1 MKIKELMFQN
11 QSTNFLQKE
20 HKGEAGFETM
30 IVTPFVFMM
39 YFILMNV
46 FFFGLTYVSFNNF
59 ANNVATKLDMR
70 AVGYNGFNDPF
81 LINEDTSNINLDKN
95 LSSLTV
101 NTGKGSY
108 SFDVGGF
115 VWSDEY
121 GPRSKPLQYNLG
133 KAIYQLSTNKGKA
146 TKFLNLPGSRV
157 VSINAIS
164 DTPIYLVNSSKNIG
178 TVIKVEITW
187 KPFDQMLLL
196 NNSNIKMKADGY
208 TMIH

>member
-30 IVTPFVFMM
+30 IITPFVFMM

-59 ANNVATKLDMR
+59 ANNVASKLDMR
-70 AVGYNGFNDPF
+70 AVGYNDYDDPF
-81 LINEDTSNINLDKN
+81 LINENTRNSGLDKN
-95 LSSLTV
+95 LNSLTV

-108 SFDVGGF
+108 SFRVGGF
-115 VWSDEY
+115 AQSDIIEH
-121 GPRSKPLQYNLG
+121 SQPLQYNLG
-133 KAIYQLSTNKGKA
+133 KAVYELSTNKGKA
-146 TKFLNLPGSRV
+146 TKFLNLPGARV
-157 VSINAIS
+157 TSIDAFA
-164 DTPIYLVNSSKNIG
+164 DEPIDLVNSSKNIG
-178 TVIKVEITW
+178 TVIKVEIKW
-187 KPFDQMLLL
+187 KPFDRMLFFDQANLE
-196 NNSNIKMKADGY
+196 MKADGY

>member
-30 IVTPFVFMM
+30 IITPFVFMM

-59 ANNVATKLDMR
+59 ANNVANKLDMR

-81 LINEDTSNINLDKN
+81 LGNTDTSKIKLDKN
-95 LSSLTV
+95 LSSLKI
-101 NTGKGSY
+101 NTGKGAY
-108 SFDVGGF
+108 SFNVGGF
-115 VWSDEY
+115 IGSET
-121 GPRSKPLQYNLG
+121 GARSQPLQYNLG
-133 KAIYQLSTNKGKA
+133 KTVYQLSTNNGKA

-164 DTPIYLVNSSKNIG
+164 DTPIDLVNSSKNIG
-178 TVIKVEITW
+178 TVIKVEINW
-187 KPFDQMLLL
+187 KPFDKMLFFGKTSL
-196 NNSNIKMKADGY
+196 KMKADGY
-208 TMIH
+208 EMIH